1 MIFRKKS
8 VFLIGFS
15 AVQNDIHIFTSI
27 DKIAEFSAASLKLVP
42 GIQKCSYCLLNHK
55 SPFGDIFE
63 SSSTLAE
70 RLSLFSDYRK
80 TDDIQLPFEKNLL
93 ILNVQTANFFFGY
106 VLIVL
111 DVPDKFEKFRPA
123 VNNSINIVAITL
135 ENHVQYTRIKEY
147 EQHLSFDLDI
157 TEREELQ
164 QSKSRL
170 SRGESVSKSGN
181 WEFHPETG
189 HFIVSE
195 GSASVFGI
203 DKRRI
208 DFPDIQQIILPEY
221 HSDLKNSLDLLIR
234 KEDPFDVEFKIRKSN
249 SGEILDIHSIAEFD
263 KKEKT
268 VFGVIQD
275 ITVQKHAQEKMKRQS
290 QNLSFLLEIGQ
301 TFASTLNMDILLQA
315 IVERAVRLLNLDSGS
330 NIPGQ

>member
-1 MIFRKKS
+1 MEN
-8 VFLIGFS
+8 
-15 AVQNDIHIFTSI
+15 QN
-27 DKIAEFSAASLKLVP
+27 
-42 GIQKCSYCLLNHK
+42 IQ
-55 SPFGDIFE
+55 D
-63 SSSTLAE
+63 
-70 RLSLFSDYRK
+70 
-80 TDDIQLPFEKNLL
+80 
-93 ILNVQTANFFFGY
+93 
-106 VLIVL
+106 
-111 DVPDKFEKFRPA
+111 
-123 VNNSINIVAITL
+123 
-135 ENHVQYTRIKEY
+135 
-147 EQHLSFDLDI
+147 

-275 ITVQKHAQEKMKRQS
+275 ITVQKHAQEKLKRQS

-315 IVERAVRLLNLDSGS
+315 IVERAVRLLNLDSGAIYLVS
-330 NIPGQ
+330 DNELFLAATTPPLPMISAIFSDVQLSTIIPISGRHCLPVNLWQLKMPVVLC